1 MSRQSARAVSERAW
15 RTKRDL
21 SKSFSEEASRAR
33 EPVRDLG
40 AKTQIYVGGMAEWSM
55 AVVLKTTVRE
65 TVPGVRIPLPPP
77 TYTRA
82 TVRVRAED
90 IGNRSFLVERGH
102 ERLSSAHPRRALA
115 PRQPVS

>member
-1 MSRQSARAVSERAW
+1 MMSRQSARAVSERAW

-21 SKSFSEEASRAR
+21 SKSFSEETSRAR

-77 TYTRA
+77 DFTDLYLKPKQTASAIHTNQNLIDLRA
-82 TVRVRAED
+82 PAGTARPFD
-90 IGNRSFLVERGH
+90 IGFVF
-102 ERLSSAHPRRALA
+102 
-115 PRQPVS
+115 

>member
-21 SKSFSEEASRAR
+21 SKSFSEETSRAR

-82 TVRVRAED
+82 TVGVVSGFR
-90 IGNRSFLVERGH
+90 
-102 ERLSSAHPRRALA
+102 RRAALA
-115 PRQPVS
+115 ALGTNPSPSANLC